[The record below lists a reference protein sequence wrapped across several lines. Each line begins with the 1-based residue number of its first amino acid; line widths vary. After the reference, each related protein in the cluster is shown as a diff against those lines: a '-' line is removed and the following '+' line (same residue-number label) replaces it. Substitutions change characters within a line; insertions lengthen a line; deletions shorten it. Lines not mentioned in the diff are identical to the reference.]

1 MKIPNNTKNMAN
13 AQQAQL
19 STAFHYLN
27 NNFYCENSPVHQI
40 ENELEK
46 TSGCDDDDDRSAT
59 PLYIYSQA
67 QLHRNIQ
74 SYKDAIH
81 SAGMSSRMHIFYAV
95 KANPNLHLMEL
106 VREQNCGA
114 VTVSGYELKAA
125 LNTGFVPE
133 MILLNGNGKQMWEI
147 RLALKNGCMLN
158 VDSYF
163 DAENIISVARQLQ
176 KTARVL
182 IRVNPGLEQS
192 STPVHS
198 YLSTALKNSKFG
210 IPLHQFDQVLELL
223 RAEHFIQ
230 VVGLHCHVGST
241 IRDASIYSNVTRI
254 LLDIRQKLITQE
266 YAHLKYLD
274 IGGGLGIDYYHG
286 TNQEQ
291 SPLSS
296 TSELI
301 QAIASLLPPDV
312 EVIIEPGRSLVA
324 NTGILVTKVLG
335 IKKSPDGGK
344 NFLVVDAAMNDL
356 IRPSFYQ
363 AYHHVLP
370 VRKSISSERT
380 YDIVGPICESGDF
393 LAVDRR
399 LPQEPVKGDLMA
411 IMDIGAYGMA
421 MASNYNMRARA
432 AEVLVDGNSWK
443 IIRRRENFESLV
455 RTMTAD

>member
-1 MKIPNNTKNMAN
+1 MAN

-19 STAFHYLN
+19 STAFYYLN
-27 NNFYCENSPVHQI
+27 DNFYCENSPVHQI

-74 SYKDAIH
+74 SYKDAIQ
-81 SAGMSSRMHIFYAV
+81 SAGMSGRMHIFYAV
-95 KANPNLHLMEL
+95 KANPNLHLMDL
-106 VREQNCGA
+106 VRKQNCGA

-133 MILLNGNGKQMWEI
+133 MILLNGNGKEMWEI

-335 IKKSPDGGK
+335 NKKSPDGGK
-344 NFLVVDAAMNDL
+344 NFVVVDAAMNDL

-370 VRKSISSERT
+370 VRKSISSEGT

-455 RTMTAD
+455 QTMTAD